1 MTGGGADRGT
11 NNVANAVSLAFHH
24 HRSKRRKGHLEITM
38 AGILIG
44 YAVAIAI
51 VFFASRPFSNKSTT
65 PKGMVP
71 SAGGTA
77 DRPIGQWS
85 GKCEELI
92 LGYFALTAV

>member
-51 VFFASRPFSNKSTT
+51 VFFASRPFSINQLRRRAWFRRR
-65 PKGMVP
+65 V
-71 SAGGTA
+71 AQL
-77 DRPIGQWS
+77 IGQS
-85 GKCEELI
+85 ANGVENAKS
-92 LGYFALTAV
+92 